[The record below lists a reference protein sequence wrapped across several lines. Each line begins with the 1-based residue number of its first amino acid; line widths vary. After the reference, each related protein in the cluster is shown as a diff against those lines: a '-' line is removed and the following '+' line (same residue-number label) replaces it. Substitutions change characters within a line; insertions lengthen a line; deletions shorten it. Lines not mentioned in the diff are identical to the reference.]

1 MYRQRENLTSE
12 VLSVDIKGIL
22 DGTTPDIPL
31 RKNDVLYIP
40 SIHDLQDMGSV
51 KIWGEVAKV
60 GEYPYADNMTLE
72 DLIITAGGLKES
84 ASLVRVD
91 VARRIKDSKSTTPQA
106 TIGQNFSFG
115 VKDGFIIEGEPG
127 FVLQPYDQVY
137 VRRSP
142 GYQEQQNVKINGVRT
157 P

>member
-1 MYRQRENLTSE
+1 
-12 VLSVDIKGIL
+12 
-22 DGTTPDIPL
+22 
-31 RKNDVLYIP
+31 
-40 SIHDLQDMGSV
+40 MGSV

-91 VARRIKDSKSTTPQA
+91 VTRRIKDNKSTTSQS
-106 TIGQNFSFG
+106 TIGQNFTFG
-115 VKDGFIIEGEPG
+115 VKDGFIVDGEPG

-142 GYQEQQNVKINGVRT
+142 GYQDQQNVMIKGEVLYSGEYALTSKSERISELVKKAGGVT
-157 P
+157 QFAYVKGA